1 VNAASPASTR
11 TLVGATWATVDDT
24 RRLACPRPFTADWGH
39 AWIRDQLEAAGGV
52 DGCIL
57 ADLGSGVD
65 HPLMAW
71 YLGRARLALLVD
83 LHNPGRDHPR
93 AAVLRADLER
103 PLPIPDAS
111 VDVVVSA
118 SVLEHLSERG
128 RTLQMREIQRI
139 LRPGG
144 RAVLT
149 VSYLFP
155 LDEHAVRTLAR
166 DPWLNAHGNTIT
178 SRLSVR
184 TMLEACPRLHLAQ
197 PADLSGFPGCG
208 ARDEAIGARDD
219 LLTMELRDSD
229 WATFAPET
237 NALGVRWGEIGLHL
251 VREED
256 PPPRTRAPVP
266 HPAHAAPNDSDAP
279 REIGADPDAVANLW
293 RGRLGT
299 PEHLLITPPLARA
312 PATPNACDALRAAA
326 AWTRQSGASI
336 TCRVHPGAAPD
347 AARLFDQEGLIPRVE
362 APRDGLCPV
371 TGSVEHPRGAGEGPP
386 VLVHVHIPKSAGLTV
401 GRILREWFADAH
413 LDLYS
418 EHELTVFEPDRLGVI
433 LASAPGVRS
442 IASHAI
448 RRYPVR
454 LAGRRALYF
463 CMLRD
468 PRQQFVS
475 YLNFVQRRYDTLS
488 AHHREVLPARCAEM
502 ESRDLA
508 AWLID
513 QPPEIPFS
521 NNYTARFLTTAAFHA
536 AVPIAPGGAGDAWI
550 AGLHESNLR
559 DAAIAVLESMLFVG
573 LTEDLPGSVEGLR
586 ARLRPY
592 AIDPPAPSIGRVNV
606 SREDQSLPAWLGG
619 DDPIGRRV
627 LESMRTDLDVYAW
640 ALLHLHGRDFP
651 DHPAPARTPAGML
664 APFRIGARA

>member
-1 VNAASPASTR
+1 MNAASPASTR
-11 TLVGATWATVDDT
+11 TLVGATWATHDDA
-24 RRLACPRPFTADWGH
+24 RRLACPRPVTADWGH

-52 DGCIL
+52 DGRVL

-118 SVLEHLSERG
+118 SVLEHLSESG

-166 DPWLNAHGNTIT
+166 DPWLNAHGNTIS

-184 TMLEACPRLHLAQ
+184 TMIEACPRLRLAR
-197 PADLSGFPGCG
+197 PADLSGFPGYG

-237 NALGVRWGEIGLHL
+237 NALAIRWGEIGLHL
-251 VREED
+251 VREDE
-256 PPPRTRAPVP
+256 PPPRTRALDFSTTSDERDGV
-266 HPAHAAPNDSDAP
+266 HPPCTID
-279 REIGADPDAVANLW
+279 ADPDAVAELW
-293 RGRLGT
+293 RGRLGV
-299 PEHLLITPPLARA
+299 PGRLAIDPPLARA
-312 PATPNACDALRAAA
+312 PATPGVCDELRAAA
-326 AWTRQSGASI
+326 AWTRQHGEAI
-336 TCRVHPGAAPD
+336 TCRVHPVAAPD
-347 AARLFDQEGLIPRVE
+347 AARLFDQEGLVPRIE
-362 APRDGLCPV
+362 APRDGLCAV

-401 GRILREWFADAH
+401 GQILREWFADAH

-448 RRYPVR
+448 RRYPSR

-463 CMLRD
+463 CLLRD

-502 ESRDLA
+502 ETRDLA

-536 AVPIAPGGAGDAWI
+536 AVPIAPGGGGDAWI
-550 AGLHESNLR
+550 ARLHESNLR

-573 LTEDLPGSVEGLR
+573 LTDDLPGSVEGLR

-606 SREDQSLPAWLGG
+606 SREDQSLPGWLDSG
-619 DDPIGRRV
+619 DPIGRRV

-640 ALLHLHGRDFP
+640 VLLNLHGRDFP
-651 DHPAPARTPAGML
+651 DHPAPARTPAGVL
-664 APFRIGARA
+664 VPFRIGARA

>member
-1 VNAASPASTR
+1 MNTASPAS
-11 TLVGATWATVDDT
+11 TLVGATWATFDDA
-24 RRLACPRPFTADWGH
+24 RRLACPRPVTADWGH
-39 AWIRDQLEAAGGV
+39 AWIRDQLEAAGGI
-52 DGCIL
+52 DGCVL

-93 AAVLRADLER
+93 ASVLRADLER

-111 VDVVVSA
+111 VDAVVSA
-118 SVLEHLSERG
+118 SVLEHLSEHG

-155 LDEHAVRTLAR
+155 LDEHAIRTLAR

-184 TMLEACPRLHLAQ
+184 TMLEACPRLRLAC
-197 PADLSGFPGCG
+197 PADLSAFPGCG
-208 ARDEAIGARDD
+208 ARDGAIGARDD
-219 LLTMELRDSD
+219 LLTMELRDSE

-237 NALGVRWGEIGLHL
+237 YALGVRWGEIGLHL
-251 VREED
+251 VREDD
-256 PPPRTRAPVP
+256 PPPRTRALAGASVRTD
-266 HPAHAAPNDSDAP
+266 PAASCVVDA
-279 REIGADPDAVANLW
+279 EPDAVADLW
-293 RGRLGT
+293 RGRLDA
-299 PEHLLITPPLARA
+299 PEHLAIAPPLARTPA
-312 PATPNACDALRAAA
+312 PPASCDTVRAAA
-326 AWTRQSGASI
+326 AWTRQFGASI

-347 AARLFDQEGLIPRVE
+347 AARLLDQEGLVPRVG
-362 APRDGLCPV
+362 APRDGLCTV
-371 TGSVEHPRGAGEGPP
+371 TGTVELPRGAGEGPP

-401 GRILREWFADAH
+401 GRVLRDWFGQGH

-448 RRYPVR
+448 RRYPLR

-463 CMLRD
+463 CVLRD

-502 ESRDLA
+502 EPRDLA

-521 NNYTARFLTTAAFHA
+521 DNYTARFLTTAAFHA
-536 AVPIAPGGAGDAWI
+536 AVPIAPGGTGDAWI
-550 AGLHESNLR
+550 AGLHEANLFE
-559 DAAIAVLESMLFVG
+559 AAIAVLESMLFVG
-573 LTEDLPGSVEGLR
+573 LTDDLPGSVEALR

-606 SREDQSLPAWLGG
+606 SREDQSLPGWMNGS
-619 DDPIGRRV
+619 DPIGRRV

-640 ALLHLHGRDFP
+640 ALLNLHGRVFP
-651 DHPAPARTPAGML
+651 DHPAPARAPAGVL
-664 APFRIGARA
+664 APFRVGAPA